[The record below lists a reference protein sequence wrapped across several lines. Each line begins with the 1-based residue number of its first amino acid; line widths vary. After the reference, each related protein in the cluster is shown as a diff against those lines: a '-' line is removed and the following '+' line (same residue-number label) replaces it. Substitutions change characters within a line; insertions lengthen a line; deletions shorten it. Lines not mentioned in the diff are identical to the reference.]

1 MWHHEPL
8 RTSSRTFSFA
18 SRARLTDRDLERLPD
33 DTLFHR
39 LARAVCHAGCLP
51 RRGLYEAWEVA
62 RRVRRL
68 FRAGRVVDLAAGH
81 GLLAHVMLLLDGI
94 T

>member
-1 MWHHEPL
+1 
-8 RTSSRTFSFA
+8 
-18 SRARLTDRDLERLPD
+18 
-33 DTLFHR
+33 
-39 LARAVCHAGCLP
+39 
-51 RRGLYEAWEVA
+51 
-62 RRVRRL
+62 VRRL